1 MRGKYEQP
9 KSKGRGVLVAVLI
22 ILIVLMIGLLA
33 VVLYGSHL
41 LGLINYSDDGYD
53 ADQAYLEDAGL
64 DVVRDK
70 DVLNI
75 LLIGQDARPGE
86 TQTRSDTMILCS
98 YHKGRKELTL
108 TSFMRD
114 MYVEIPGHSAH
125 KMNSA
130 NAWGGMKLV
139 EYTLAVNFGIVV
151 DGTFSVD
158 FSSFQKVIDG
168 IGGVDIEM
176 TAAEARYV
184 NGNLYSEGINHL
196 NGADA
201 LTYARCRSI
210 GNSDFDRTGRQQK
223 VLDAIVEKSKSL
235 SVLEL
240 TKMAESVLP
249 LLSTN
254 MKKSEIVKWMGM
266 ILPDAAGIRIANKQR
281 IPADDAFYY
290 DTISGMS
297 VLVPDLEKNREILK
311 STIYGQ

>member
-9 KSKGRGVLVAVLI
+9 RSKGRGVLIAVLI
-22 ILIVLMIGLLA
+22 VLIVLMVGLLA
-33 VVLYGSHL
+33 AVLYGSHL
-41 LGLINYSDDGYD
+41 LGLINYAEDGYD
-53 ADQAYLEDAGL
+53 GDQAHLEDAGL
-64 DVVRDK
+64 DVMRDE
-70 DVLNI
+70 DVINI

-86 TQTRSDTMILCS
+86 TQTRADTMILCS

-114 MYVEIPGHSAH
+114 MYVEIPGYYAH

-130 NAWGGMKLV
+130 HAWGGMKLV
-139 EYTLAVNFGIVV
+139 EHTLAVNFGIVV

-158 FSSFQKVIDG
+158 FSSFQKVIDE
-168 IGGVDIEM
+168 IGGIDIEL

-184 NGNLYSEGINHL
+184 NGNLYSEGVNHL
-196 NGADA
+196 SGADA

-223 VLDAIVEKSKSL
+223 VLDAIVQKCKGL

-240 TKMAESVLP
+240 TQMAESVLP
-249 LLSTN
+249 MLSTN
-254 MKKSEIVKWMGM
+254 MKKGDIVKCMGT
-266 ILPDAAGIRIANKQR
+266 ILPDASKIRIANKQR

-290 DTISGMS
+290 DTVSGMS